1 MGVNPLETTQ
11 ANHPFIGIWH
21 IYEMSAWNE
30 DYFNMETQAYVE
42 IQANNLGTFQFG
54 LVYGSLD
61 GYLEQVNG
69 QQRFTF
75 TWEGNDEMDEAM
87 GSGWLQ
93 LESDDEVEGFIKFHL
108 GDDST
113 FRATRATS

>member
-1 MGVNPLETTQ
+1 MSVHPLDTTQ
-11 ANHPFIGIWH
+11 PNHPFVGTWH
-21 IYEMSAWNE
+21 IYEMSEWDEN
-30 DYFNMETQAYVE
+30 YFNMETQAYIE
-42 IQANNLGTFQFG
+42 IQTNNLGTFQFG

-93 LESDDEVEGFIKFHL
+93 LEGNDEVEGFLKFHL

-113 FRATRATS
+113 FRATKAS